1 MLELVGAEDKAVQLV
16 LLIRRRQLWIR
27 RWPRTERHP
36 NLARRRGS
44 LRPVSRTRGLLRA
57 TARAAEV
64 WARDGRVWARD
75 GRVWAPA
82 ARGPAVR
89 GSGVRA
95 QEAGA
100 WGWPAGGG

>member
-64 WARDGRVWARD
+64 WARDGRVWA
-75 GRVWAPA
+75 PA